1 MDPDTIDSLLLAL
14 CALSDTFASGDD
26 FGGFGMGFDI
36 VLFVVGNLLF
46 QDFEATGS
54 SDETKEGR

>member
-1 MDPDTIDSLLLAL
+1 
-14 CALSDTFASGDD
+14 
-26 FGGFGMGFDI
+26 MGFDI